1 MSPDPSGRIVVELQ
15 QQRVQ
20 RSLKDYLSA
29 AFDSLRVALYLF
41 IVGVLIWSWWST
53 SRDDGL
59 VVESFSVPELA
70 KSNGLSGQVIASSLV
85 DHMKFM
91 RAASVRPSGTI
102 QEQPPDSPIKVQ
114 VSGPGISIDEVYTY
128 LRSALSNSTY
138 VSGELYSTDQ
148 GVVLTARINNA
159 AGPTCRARAEHFEVA
174 VSIIAGCIYRD
185 YLPYFYAAFIAS
197 QQRTADAEKI
207 FRQLAQ
213 TGTPDSRAWGYAALA
228 YQLEHKD
235 HKFPEAISDFRTAT
249 ELMPDS
255 VLFNEELADAEANY
269 EFDEPALKDSER
281 LIGIIRRRAWTLM
294 AAPDDE
300 LIRLHYEADRAD
312 ALGEFRDAAE
322 TRTKYIARLRD
333 PDQTKN
339 ALSDQ
344 LESLAGSHDAEGVSA
359 LRHSPVM
366 STFEGELDALAE
378 LRIAVAL
385 EDWKT
390 ARGWAHEAL
399 STCEADCIRER
410 AVTPLVDLASAELHD
425 FRSADAIFGE
435 DTGDC
440 YACLVVRGRIRTLE
454 GKYGAAEYWFYRA
467 TKLGPSLPGA
477 YLEWGI
483 ERQEAQRPEEAIPL
497 LRAAELRADHYADP
511 SERAGEILLA
521 EGEFAQAAR
530 ELRNAVDYAPSWPR
544 LQDALRCAEMR
555 RQHCR
560 LT

>member
-1 MSPDPSGRIVVELQ
+1 MSPDPPGRIVVELQ

-138 VSGELYSTDQ
+138 VSGELYSTDH
-148 GVVLTARINNA
+148 GLVLTARINNA
-159 AGPTCRARAEHFEVA
+159 IGPTCRTAAEHFDIA
-174 VSIIAGCIYRD
+174 VSIIAGCVYRD

-213 TGTPDSRAWGYAALA
+213 TGTQDSRAWGYAALA

-235 HKFPEAISDFRTAT
+235 HKFREAIADFRAAT
-249 ELMPDS
+249 ELMPNS
-255 VLFNEELADAEANY
+255 VLFNEELIDAEANY
-269 EFDEPALKDSER
+269 EFDESALKDSEG
-281 LIGIIRRRAWTLM
+281 LLGIIRRRAWSFM

-300 LIRLHYEADRAD
+300 LVRLHYEADKAD

-322 TRTKYIARLRD
+322 TRTKYIAVLRD
-333 PDQTKN
+333 PDQIKN

-344 LESLAGSHDAEGVSA
+344 LESLAGSHDAEGVST
-359 LRHSPVM
+359 LRHSPAM

-390 ARGWAHEAL
+390 ARAWALEAL
-399 STCEADCIRER
+399 STCEGDCVRER
-410 AVTPLVDLASAELHD
+410 AVTPLVDLASAEQHD
-425 FRSADAIFGE
+425 FRSADAIFEE
-435 DTGDC
+435 DTDDC
-440 YACLVVRGRIRTLE
+440 YTCLVVRGRIRTLE

-467 TKLGPSLPGA
+467 TKLGPSLPDA

-483 ERQEAQRPEEAIPL
+483 ERQAAGNPEAAIPL
-497 LRAAELRADHYADP
+497 LNAAGSRANHYADPIERVGEIILAEGKFERAAAELRK
-511 SERAGEILLA
+511 
-521 EGEFAQAAR
+521 
-530 ELRNAVDYAPSWPR
+530 AVDYAPNWPR
-544 LQDALRCAEMR
+544 LRDALKCAKMQ
-555 RQHCR
+555 RQHCH
-560 LT
+560 LI